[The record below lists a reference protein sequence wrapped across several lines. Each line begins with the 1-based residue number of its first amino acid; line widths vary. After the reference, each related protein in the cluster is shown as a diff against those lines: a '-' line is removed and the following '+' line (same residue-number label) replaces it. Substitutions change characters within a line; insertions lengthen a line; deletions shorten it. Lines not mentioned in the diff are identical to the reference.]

1 MEEKEREIWVGENR
15 IYLGEDNMLSLT
27 ILGEVDE
34 EIEIGINEACLKLM
48 NMVEGRVN
56 TLIDLNKAGKTSLGA
71 RKRQVEISGH
81 EKTGKVA
88 LFGLHPVARVVASFF
103 MGISQK
109 KDVRFF
115 KTREEALA
123 WLKE

>member
-1 MEEKEREIWVGENR
+1 MEEKDREIWVGENR
-15 IYLGEDNMLSLT
+15 IYLGEDNMLCLT
-27 ILGEVDE
+27 IFGEVDE

-56 TLIDLNKAGKTSLGA
+56 TLIDLNKAGKTSPGA
-71 RKRQVEISGH
+71 RKRQVEISEH

-88 LFGLHPVARVVASFF
+88 LFGLHPVARVVASFL
-103 MGISQK
+103 MGISKNQ
-109 KDVRFF
+109 DMRFF
-115 KTREEALA
+115 KTEEEALA

>member
-1 MEEKEREIWVGENR
+1 MEEKDRETWVGGNR
-15 IYLGEDNMLSLT
+15 IYLGEDNVLCVT
-27 ILGEVDE
+27 IFGEVDE
-34 EIEIGINEACLKLM
+34 KIEIGINEACLKLV

-56 TLIDLNKAGKTSLGA
+56 TLIDLNKAGKSSPEA
-71 RKRQVEISGH
+71 RKRQREMSEH
-81 EKTGKVA
+81 EKTGKLA
-88 LFGLHPVARVVASFF
+88 LFGLHPVARVVASFL

-123 WLKE
+123 WFKE